1 MEPLTVEVIAYA
13 PTAFYHCMHCE
24 VVWKE
29 VGMGDPVHREQ
40 MRNALP
46 DDLREDYRALSA
58 WAQQLAN
65 RACGRVA
72 IKVVDAASVEG
83 FIKSLRYR
91 VRRYPTVIIPGAPPY
106 ITTDFALADQE
117 IARRLEASPMMAGA
131 KQR

>member
-13 PTAFYHCMHCE
+13 PTAFYHCTHCE

-40 MRNALP
+40 VRSALP
-46 DDLREDYRALSA
+46 EDLQDDYQALSA
-58 WAQQLAN
+58 WAQQLAD

-72 IKVVDAASVEG
+72 VKVVDAASVEG

-91 VRRYPTVIIPGAPPY
+91 VRRYPTVIVHGASPY
-106 ITTDFALADQE
+106 VTTDFALADME

-131 KQR
+131 GPR